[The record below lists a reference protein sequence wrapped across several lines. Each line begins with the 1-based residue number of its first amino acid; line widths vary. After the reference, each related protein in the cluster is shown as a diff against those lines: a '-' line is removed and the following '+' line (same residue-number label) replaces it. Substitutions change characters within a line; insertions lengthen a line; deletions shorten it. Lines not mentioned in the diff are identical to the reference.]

1 MPLETLVKVADRE
14 TSGCVGCGP
23 YEACEDVIST
33 APITFPAYKNLA
45 NDICYNEDT
54 VRNVIKHT
62 PRRMIPRD
70 PTNRAEWVLPA
81 DLLDQER
88 EDPGDD
94 DYDQIDQD
102 DQFDPA
108 YLAHLYRSGLCAEAI
123 REYTRTVIFAP
134 NEYRSADIIVLWK
147 AGMTGI
153 TYGAWNLHILKA
165 RWLSLSPEPHYQGS
179 TIVEYLFQDMKQ
191 YAISVHDRTIMHAKM
206 FNCETI
212 TIMVKMFGYGLDG
225 QAIELF
231 DLTSPPARTFDEQS
245 DIAAGFLPP
254 VDTTFDWEMVLA
266 LLEAGMSDQAD
277 TLFDNTHALQTAYN
291 LDGIEALA
299 GAGYKEYA
307 ICMSD
312 QSAHF
317 LIDVAP
323 ADRVALDRALERGNR
338 VVRALIASGLEVCV
352 EGIDTHMQEM
362 KEDYYDDE

>member
-1 MPLETLVKVADRE
+1 MPLENLVKVADRK
-14 TSGCVGCGP
+14 TSKCVGCGP

-33 APITFPAYKNLA
+33 APITFPAYKNQA
-45 NDICYNEDT
+45 IDICYNDDT

-62 PRRMIPRD
+62 PRNMIPRD
-70 PTNRAEWVLPA
+70 PTNRAEWNLPEE
-81 DLLDQER
+81 LLNVER
-88 EDPGDD
+88 EDPGNNDD
-94 DYDQIDQD
+94 HDHIDD
-102 DQFDPA
+102 LNHFDPE

-134 NEYRSADIIVLWK
+134 NEYRSADIIVLWE

-153 TYGAWNLHILKA
+153 AYGAWHLHILKT
-165 RWLSLSPEPHYQGS
+165 RGLSHYHGS
-179 TIVEYLFQDMKQ
+179 TIVEYLSLDMNQ
-191 YAISVHDRTIMHAKM
+191 FATSLHDRTIWSAKM
-206 FNCETI
+206 FNRETI
-212 TIMVKMFGYGLDG
+212 TTMVKMFGYGLDG

-231 DLTSPPARTFDEQS
+231 ELTSPPARTFDEQS

-352 EGIDTHMQEM
+352 QEVEEHMQDM
-362 KEDYYDDE
+362 KEDYDINR